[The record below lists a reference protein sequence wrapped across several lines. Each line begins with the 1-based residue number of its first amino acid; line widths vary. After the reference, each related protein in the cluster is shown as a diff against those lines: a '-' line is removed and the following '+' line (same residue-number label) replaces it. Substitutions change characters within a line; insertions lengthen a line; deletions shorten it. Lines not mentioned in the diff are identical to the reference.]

1 MVVRIRL
8 GFRLGFRLSSEVQ
21 VAELGVDIRLGA
33 VEDDVAVVL
42 AAADNLADRGV
53 EAALDRTG

>member
-8 GFRLGFRLSSEVQ
+8 GFRLGFRLCREVQ
-21 VAELGVDIRLGA
+21 VAELGVDIILRA

>member
-8 GFRLGFRLSSEVQ
+8 GFRLGLRHGSEVQ
-21 VAELGVDIRLGA
+21 VAELGVDLRLRA

-53 EAALDRTG
+53 EAALDRAG